1 MAFNRQKYALLS
13 SLVKGDEEIEMQ
25 NDVVLTCA
33 VTGAG
38 DTTGKSAHVPVTPK
52 EIATAAIDAAKA
64 GASIAHIHARDPETG
79 VGSRDPK
86 LFKEIVDRVR
96 DSNIDIVINITA
108 GMGGD
113 WISDTSDPALPGPG
127 TDMIGPEERLA
138 HIKECLPEIC
148 SLDCG
153 TLNFSDTDMIYI
165 STPPTLRK
173 MAEMARDWGVKP
185 ELEVFELGH
194 IRFAKAMLSEG
205 LINDP
210 PMFQLCLGIPWG
222 AEQTVETMVAMKSQ
236 LPAGASWAS
245 FGIGRGQMPMMAA
258 AVALGG
264 NVRVGL
270 EDNIYLER
278 GVLATNAQLV
288 SRACEIIERMGARV
302 VTPQEARNKLKLRGA
317 DA

>member
-1 MAFNRQKYALLS
+1 MNF
-13 SLVKGDEEIEMQ
+13 E
-25 NDVVLTCA
+25 VVLTCA

-38 DTTGKSAHVPVTPK
+38 DTTGKSKHVPVTPE
-52 EIATAAIDAAKA
+52 EIANSAIEAARA
-64 GASIAHIHARDPETG
+64 GASAVHLHVRDPKTG
-79 VGSRDPK
+79 KGSRDPA
-86 LFKEIVDRVR
+86 LFKETVDRVR
-96 DSNIDIVINITA
+96 DSGVDVVINLTA

-113 WISDTSDPALPGPG
+113 WTPAKDNWAMPGPG
-127 TDMIGPEERLA
+127 TDMIGPDERLA

-153 TLNFSDTDMIYI
+153 TLNFGNDDTIYI
-165 STPPTLRK
+165 STPPILRRMATLTK
-173 MAEMARDWGVKP
+173 EWGVKP

-194 IRFAKAMLSEG
+194 IRFAKAMYAEG
-205 LINDP
+205 LLADP

-222 AEQTVETMVAMKSQ
+222 ADQSVEIMAAMKAQ
-236 LPAGASWAS
+236 LPPEASWAS
-245 FGIGRGQMPMMAA
+245 FGISRMQMPMAAA

-270 EDNIYLER
+270 EDNIFLDR

-288 SRACEIIERMGARV
+288 TRAREIIERMGARV
-302 VTPQEARNKLKLRGA
+302 LTPQEARNKLKLRGA